1 MEDPEMVVVLK
12 QLGLG
17 IPFITCGVWDKYKL
31 KDSEARESK
40 VKGRHRDFTE
50 RGGLNEGKHL
60 S

>member
-31 KDSEARESK
+31 K
-40 VKGRHRDFTE
+40 GQ
-50 RGGLNEGKHL
+50 
-60 S
+60 